1 MWADCINELSP
12 FPYELK
18 TEIPKFLKKGF
29 NSAGVLN
36 EDEMFMPI
44 RPVALLGECSTA
56 LYVNCPNIPEH
67 HIENSQWYDP
77 PSQYFRYTGK
87 YYWFDFDVAYPNTPP
102 LQLRMVVNEGDGDC
116 NDGMWGAVWERN
128 TESLVANILSTGDS
142 EATVQAISQ
151 QHINLYESDSTWFP
165 SRFDERDD
173 DPIPCMTMEY
183 ANDLVLE
190 KIIGV
195 AIRVCFTYRDEWSYN
210 YHGYEK

>member
-1 MWADCINELSP
+1 MWAACINQLSP

-18 TEIPKFLKKGF
+18 AEMPKFLKKGF
-29 NSAGVLN
+29 NDAGVFSEN
-36 EDEMFMPI
+36 EMFMPI
-44 RPVALLGECSTA
+44 RPVALLGECSTD
-56 LYVNCPNIPEH
+56 LYVDCPNIPEH
-67 HIENSQWYDP
+67 HVENSQWYDP
-77 PSQYFRYTGK
+77 PAQYLRRVGK
-87 YYWFDFDVAYPNTPP
+87 YSWFDFDVAYPNTQP

-128 TESLVANILSTGDS
+128 TEALIANILSTGDS
-142 EATVQAISQ
+142 EAPVQAITQ
-151 QHINLYESDSTWFP
+151 EHINLYEPDAIWFP

-195 AIRVCFTYRDEWSYN
+195 AIRVCYAYRDEWSYRN
-210 YHGYEK
+210 YGYGE